1 MVSSLLSPRRFLAGR
16 SDLGLDELKGCCAER
31 FGRGVL
37 GFRQDGHL
45 RRHDHPGVER
55 GRPAD
60 DPQVLRVD
68 GAELDERSDLVLL
81 ARRPRDVRR
90 DLPRERVLVTRGLER
105 IRVLLVRRARRRE
118 LVRVRSCTASN

>member
-37 GFRQDGHL
+37 GFRQDGRL

-105 IRVLLVRRARRRE
+105 IRVLLVRRAHRRE